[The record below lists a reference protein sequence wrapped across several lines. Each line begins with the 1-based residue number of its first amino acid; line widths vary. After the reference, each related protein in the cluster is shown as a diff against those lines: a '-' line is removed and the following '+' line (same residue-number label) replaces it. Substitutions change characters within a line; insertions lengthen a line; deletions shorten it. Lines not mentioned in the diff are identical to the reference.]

1 MGKTLE
7 RTERDQEVVRDILR
21 DLEARQPGQMTWDEA
36 MSYIRRMPKMPAGWT
51 SADIIREYRGPLP
64 NDDSR
69 DDRR

>member
-1 MGKTLE
+1 MAKTAE

-21 DLEARQPGQMTWDEA
+21 DIEARPAGEMTWDEV
-36 MSYIRRMPKMPAGWT
+36 MSYIRRMPKMPTGWT

-64 NDDSR
+64 DDESR